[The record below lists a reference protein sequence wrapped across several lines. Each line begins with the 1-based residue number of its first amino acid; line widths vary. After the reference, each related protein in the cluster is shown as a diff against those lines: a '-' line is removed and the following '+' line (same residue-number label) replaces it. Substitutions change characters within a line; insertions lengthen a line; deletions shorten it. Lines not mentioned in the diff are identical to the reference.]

1 MMSKSKITDRIFHY
15 LIARQRRAARIEVF
29 ERAADAGI
37 LERVPLGENDDSAMV
52 WQLSSDH
59 AAQFSG
65 DPDHDR
71 EVIRAALEASGRK
84 SNTAGLA
91 DQADEFG
98 EFGDAYDF
106 DLPDDECGTVAAAVK
121 HSHAQTDGT
130 DPLHQADLD
139 EATAATANETA
150 HIEPNMAKLAA
161 ALRGHVLSVVGG
173 FAPGLKPEQV
183 ATALLL
189 ARAVGDD
196 ERMLERLTSAIARKW
211 PIVAVQVPVHDF
223 VRQFGL
229 MLEEGIVLPFYTSLS
244 SIRSGPTLSGRHKP
258 LADLRRRK
266 SIGTVS
272 GAYLRRTDEED
283 IRQVV
288 SRHILAL
295 EKPVI
300 IADEVDE
307 PLPSRLTAV
316 ADITIR
322 GRGIDASLIAEV
334 LALCCGVSASQSLFL
349 MNEVGFEPDHLG
361 IDDLAVAIRPGRSLN
376 RMLSVLMTL
385 EDENISNAEDKDGD
399 GKSSDGKGS
408 LGPASKSALA
418 SKRKKFAGCFDVIEP
433 AVARAAVSETASGS
447 AKNAAAA
454 SARGN
459 GKDHLL
465 VENLSGYGEA
475 KGWALDLSRDLYAW
489 EQNQVDWSDL
499 SSRLLLSGPPGT
511 GKTTFAK
518 ALCNTLQ
525 VPLVATSVARWL
537 ETSHLGDVL
546 AAMTTTFEHATQLA
560 PCILFID
567 EIDNIGNRG
576 GGSERHYD
584 DYWSTLVNRMLELL
598 DGASKTEGVIV
609 VGATNNPE
617 KIDAALLRSG
627 RLEKHIMIP
636 PPDTEALIGII
647 AHHLGSDLDTVL
659 RSHAGNG
666 MAELTEADAP
676 KAGLPD
682 SVANDDVSTPTT
694 KHHKG
699 VPAHG

>member
-15 LIARQRRAARIEVF
+15 LIARQRRAARLEVF
-29 ERAADAGI
+29 EQATLAEV
-37 LERVPLGENDDSAMV
+37 LECHQLGE
-52 WQLSSDH
+52 SDH
-59 AAQFSG
+59 SGAVWTLTADQAALLSG
-65 DPDHDR
+65 DPDGDR
-71 EVIRAALEASGRK
+71 NLIKAVLEASGRN
-84 SNTAGLA
+84 SAPARPSG
-91 DQADEFG
+91 DYDEFS
-98 EFGDAYDF
+98 EFGRGYDF
-106 DLPDDECGTVAAAVK
+106 DQSDDECGEVGEVEQ
-121 HSHAQTDGT
+121 HNNAQTNVEAAQ
-130 DPLHQADLD
+130 LQAELGK
-139 EATAATANETA
+139 ATAASESGSAQSA
-150 HIEPNMAKLAA
+150 PNRDKRAA
-161 ALRGHVLSVVGG
+161 TLRGHILSVVAGL
-173 FAPGLKPEQV
+173 APGLKPERV

-189 ARAVGDD
+189 ARAVGHD
-196 ERMLERLTSAIARKW
+196 EHIFERLTSAISRRW
-211 PIVAVQVPVHDF
+211 PIVTVQIPANDF

-229 MLEEGIVLPFYTSLS
+229 MLEEGLVLPFYTSLS
-244 SIRSGPTLSGRHKP
+244 SIRTGPTLSGRHKE
-258 LADLRRRK
+258 LADSRRRK
-266 SIGTVS
+266 SIGTMS
-272 GAYLRRTDEED
+272 GAYVRRTDED
-283 IRQVV
+283 DLRQIV
-288 SRHILAL
+288 SRNILAL

-300 IADEVDE
+300 IADEKQG

-316 ADITIR
+316 ADVMIK
-322 GRGIDASLIAEV
+322 GEGIDASLIAEV
-334 LALCCGVSASQSLFL
+334 LAFCGGIPTWQSLFL
-349 MNEVGFEPDHLG
+349 MNEVGFGPVHLG

-376 RMLSVLMTL
+376 RMLGILMTL
-385 EDENISNAEDKDGD
+385 EAENASNADDEDGNS
-399 GKSSDGKGS
+399 KSSDGKGS

-418 SKRKKFAGCFDVIEP
+418 SKRKKFAGCFDVIKP
-433 AVARAAVSETASGS
+433 AVSTSGSKGAAV
-447 AKNAAAA
+447 K
-454 SARGN
+454 GN

-465 VENLSGYGEA
+465 VENLSGYGDA
-475 KGWALDLSRDLYAW
+475 KQWALDLKLDLSSW
-489 EQNQVDWSDL
+489 QQGQVDWSDL

-546 AAMTTTFEHATQLA
+546 AAMATTFEHANQAA

-647 AHHLGSDLDTVL
+647 AHHLGSDLEAVL

-666 MAELTEADAP
+666 MAELLEATASRT
-676 KAGLPD
+676 GLLD
-682 SVANDDVSTPTT
+682 SIGNDDEHTPTT
-694 KHHKG
+694 KRHKG